1 MSTAIGSMAKAIAP
15 RRPQSN
21 PVAPVQRALDLAS
34 LHGEVHR
41 FTGVVDRFGSFEEG
55 GSTIRTICIRALRL
69 DATGQH
75 IKPEHWWFRLRE
87 VWSEA
92 GVRVGDTVLFTAKV
106 QRCTKGWEDP
116 GTPCSHGVSRR
127 SARSREQVMGFGAAP
142 RTVTVVGR
150 RQGINQQI
158 ARLEQDLNHIS
169 AALDLSRAELS
180 RTQEHRD
187 AALQSTAAL
196 QQELTRSRAQ
206 LQHGRRRTRQACA
219 LLLCLGGLGG
229 FAAGWS
235 GARWQQAQSSAPLS
249 AQLNQLD

>member
-1 MSTAIGSMAKAIAP
+1 MAHAIAP
-15 RRPQSN
+15 RRPQSR
-21 PVAPVQRALDLAS
+21 PVALVQRALDLAS

-41 FTGVVDRFGSFEEG
+41 FTGVVDRFGSYEEC

-75 IKPEHWWFRLRE
+75 IQPEHWWFRLRE

-106 QRCTKGWEDP
+106 QRCTKGWQDP
-116 GTPCSHGVSRR
+116 GTRSSHELTHR

-150 RQGINQQI
+150 RQGVNHQI
-158 ARLEQDLNHIS
+158 ARLEQDLNHTR

-180 RTQEHRD
+180 RIQEHRD

-196 QQELTRSRAQ
+196 QQDLSLSRSQ
-206 LQHGRRRTRQACA
+206 LQGVRRRASQACA

-229 FAAGWS
+229 LAAGWY
-235 GARWQQAQSSAPLS
+235 GARWQQVHSTAPLS